1 MVKSVG
7 LCFPKPQK
15 WRPQMSFFCF
25 LSIAQ
30 IYSVHFPRGVKRK
43 SENFDFFH
51 KKICSN
57 QLMSCVVLH
66 WEEFLLFCPHVCAVL
81 FPTTSLCVGAI
92 WIFELNTALIRIW
105 QWGWYQWGDIIIKWM
120 LLQSW
125 VIWISLGIADPAAN
139 NENCHRGNYRI

>member
-7 LCFPKPQK
+7 LCFPKPQN
-15 WRPQMSFFCF
+15 WRPQMSFFLVYSTNIFCSF
-25 LSIAQ
+25 SKRSKAEIRELWLFSI
-30 IYSVHFPRGVKRK
+30 
-43 SENFDFFH
+43 